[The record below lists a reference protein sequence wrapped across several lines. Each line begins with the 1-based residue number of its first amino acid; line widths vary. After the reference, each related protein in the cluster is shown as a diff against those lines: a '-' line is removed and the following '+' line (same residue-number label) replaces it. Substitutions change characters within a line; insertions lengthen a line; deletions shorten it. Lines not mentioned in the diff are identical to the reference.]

1 MKEIYARSLVASI
14 PEEWCKTPFLSHG
27 FTRTK
32 AEANLFGRP
41 LMHAKNAGLRI
52 GFQLA
57 AENSQRQGRFCTAG
71 AQDFK
76 KTVAGSWWL
85 VLQFAANY

>member
-1 MKEIYARSLVASI
+1 
-14 PEEWCKTPFLSHG
+14 
-27 FTRTK
+27 
-32 AEANLFGRP
+32 
-41 LMHAKNAGLRI
+41 MHAKNAGLRI